1 MRLITFPGQ
10 GTSISIPVLK
20 ALIRNKTKEFDKIL
34 EINGPKTFD
43 LLNYIFKNPSSPGSI
58 AVCSNLFYQLY
69 SIINNQNNG
78 AQHNQNKTKSNIST
92 ISSSLSSSL
101 ASPSSINNTNTNNLN
116 TFLLGHSLGELTCL
130 SINELFPLNDLFN
143 IANYRNELMVKYTE
157 KYLLAHKLNHSSRFE
172 MWAFSSPKATNL
184 PLQVHTLLQ
193 SLRSTAPTIAI
204 ANVNSIKQCVVTG
217 LIEDLEK
224 LRIESQT
231 RFPSLRIT
239 ELTNPNNIAFHNNNV
254 LRSIQEPLYDYIWDV
269 LKLNQKNTTT
279 ELDYPIIGNLDGRI
293 SYMVHHAIERFVR
306 CSSNTVQFTFCY
318 DTINN
323 MIENQSIENNDS
335 DISNSINDSKTKSNN
350 SSAFDDISVCMG
362 PGSVIYNLIRRNCN
376 LKTFEYSSLATINEY
391 HNLIHK

>member
-10 GTSISIPVLK
+10 GTSISIPILK
-20 ALIRNKTKEFDKIL
+20 ALIRNKSKEFDIIL
-34 EINGPKTFD
+34 KNNGPKTYD
-43 LLNYIFKNPSSPGSI
+43 LLTFIFKNPSSPGSI

-69 SIINNQNNG
+69 SIISNNSTSNSIISTPTTTITT
-78 AQHNQNKTKSNIST
+78 ATTSNIKKVLP
-92 ISSSLSSSL
+92 ID
-101 ASPSSINNTNTNNLN
+101 TNNLD

-130 SINELFPLNDLFN
+130 SINELFTLNDLFN

-193 SLRSTAPTIAI
+193 SLRSTAPTISI

-239 ELTNPNNIAFHNNNV
+239 ELTNPHNIAFHNNTV

-279 ELDYPIIGNLDGRI
+279 ELDYPIIANLDGRI

-318 DTINN
+318 DTING
-323 MIENQSIENNDS
+323 IVDNQLLTDNEDEESTNIDNNNDANLKN
-335 DISNSINDSKTKSNN
+335 IG
-350 SSAFDDISVCMG
+350 VCMG

-376 LKTFEYSSLATINEY
+376 LKSFEYSSLATINEY
-391 HNLIHK
+391 HNLIQK